1 MAFKNF
7 PLTLFVLVFYFK
19 AATNTTALSSREW
32 DRQDAERFVG
42 IFCNK
47 HMAENNMV
55 LPRVSWWITMTL
67 LVAFL
72 PVLAFNYELPSC
84 DKSFEFQIDRQ
95 QHPGL
100 HR

>member
-1 MAFKNF
+1 MPKG
-7 PLTLFVLVFYFK
+7 LLGYSVI
-19 AATNTTALSSREW
+19 NTWRRTT
-32 DRQDAERFVG
+32 
-42 IFCNK
+42 C
-47 HMAENNMV
+47 MV

-67 LVAFL
+67 LVAFV

-84 DKSFEFQIDRQ
+84 DKSFEFQVDRQ

>member
-1 MAFKNF
+1 
-7 PLTLFVLVFYFK
+7 
-19 AATNTTALSSREW
+19 
-32 DRQDAERFVG
+32 
-42 IFCNK
+42 
-47 HMAENNMV
+47 MV